1 MELLEL
7 KEYIDTA
14 ICNCQKMLLE
24 NPNLVLSEGD
34 FEKLLCNCIS
44 EVLNY
49 DKLSPNDS
57 YTVHTQ
63 ISHYMDGKIHSDMR
77 VDILLLQES
86 KLRNCT
92 RPKNFL
98 YCNDSFAL
106 ELKYLHE
113 KDDIR
118 KVRCD
123 FCKRKDLDAN
133 SWLYVVVLMDYSDE
147 NIDKFNE
154 RKKKINEYAQ
164 ELYDWKAECKE
175 SLYFRVLKKKPTL
188 PPVVL
193 EESNINNNCQL

>member
-1 MELLEL
+1 MKLSEL
-7 KEYIDTA
+7 KECIDSA
-14 ICNCQKMLLE
+14 ICNCQEMLLK

-49 DKLSPNDS
+49 DNLSPNDS

-63 ISHYMDGKIHSDMR
+63 ISHYMDGKSHSDMR

-86 KLRNCT
+86 ELRNCT
-92 RPKNFL
+92 KPKNFQ
-98 YCNDSFAL
+98 YCSDSFAL

-133 SWLYVVVLMDYSDE
+133 SWLYVVVLMDSSDE
-147 NIDKFNE
+147 DNEKFNE
-154 RKKKINEYAQ
+154 REEKIKEYAQ
-164 ELYDWKAECKE
+164 ELYDWKTEFKE
-175 SLYFRVLKKKPTL
+175 SLFFRVLKKKPTL
-188 PPVVL
+188 PAVIL
-193 EESNINNNCQL
+193 EESNINNNFQL

>member
-1 MELLEL
+1 MALYEL
-7 KEYIDTA
+7 KECIDSA
-14 ICNCQKMLLE
+14 ICNCQELLLK

-44 EVLNY
+44 EVINY
-49 DKLSPNDS
+49 DPLKPSDS
-57 YTVHTQ
+57 FTVHTQ
-63 ISHYMDGKIHSDMR
+63 ISHYMDGKKHSDMR

-92 RPKNFL
+92 KAKNFQ
-98 YCNDSFAL
+98 YCSDSFAL

-133 SWLYVVVLMDYSDE
+133 SWLYVVVLMDCSDDS
-147 NIDKFNE
+147 NYKFDE
-154 RKKKINEYAQ
+154 KKK
-164 ELYDWKAECKE
+164 D
-175 SLYFRVLKKKPTL
+175 
-188 PPVVL
+188 
-193 EESNINNNCQL
+193 

>member
-1 MELLEL
+1 MELSDL
-7 KEYIDTA
+7 KKCVDSA
-14 ICNCQKMLLE
+14 ISNCQEMLFA

-34 FEKLLCNCIS
+34 FEKLLCKCIA

-49 DKLSPNDS
+49 NPTEPGDS

-92 RPKNFL
+92 KHKNFQ
-98 YCNDSFAL
+98 YCGNSIAI

-113 KDDIR
+113 KDDVG

-133 SWLYVVVLMDYSDE
+133 SWLYVIVLMDFTEDG
-147 NIDKFNE
+147 IDKFNK
-154 RKKKINEYAQ
+154 KKKIIDDYAQ
-164 ELYDWKAECKE
+164 ELYDWKEDCKE
-175 SLYFRVLKKKPTL
+175 NLFYQVLMKKPAL
-188 PPVVL
+188 PPIIL
-193 EESNINNNCQL
+193 